1 MKTSVKSPT
10 EVAYNLPN
18 TQMAYTR
25 KQQTGPAR
33 RSSSLYGE
41 KAAAAA
47 FAGAALLVGALSTL
61 QLIGIIATV
70 GTLTALAL
78 AAFYYFA
85 LRPVLAMDFDI
96 SPANEEMAQIIHELW
111 D

>member
-1 MKTSVKSPT
+1 MKTTVKSPT
-10 EVAYNLPN
+10 EAAYLPPN

-25 KQQTGPAR
+25 KQPTGPAR
-33 RSSSLYGE
+33 RSSSLYGQRT
-41 KAAAAA
+41 AAAA
-47 FAGAALLVGALSTL
+47 FAGAALLVGALSAL
-61 QLIGIIATV
+61 QLISVAITMS
-70 GTLTALAL
+70 TLTGLAI